1 MLIPALCLVSLNI
14 IIALFPNATA
24 GLVLQG
30 AINSVIRHGYE
41 MHIAFWHGIT
51 PALIM
56 TLIVVGLGLFVYWHY
71 DWVKNLFLS
80 YSSRIGAEKFYQK
93 FLHGFPALTGKLTDL
108 QINGRLSDYV
118 AFTLCGALLLVLGP
132 MIYYNAWSHIDI
144 SDMAPVDALEIV
156 LAVVAACAALFV
168 ALTKRRIWAILA
180 LSVVGYCVSFYFV
193 LMRAPD
199 LALAQLM
206 VETISTVLYL
216 LALYKLPYGMLS
228 NNPPIPNGRRTINA
242 LIGCLV
248 GLMGFT
254 VCMLGQGCKY
264 FDSICWY
271 YNENSLKLAGGHN
284 IVNVTIVD
292 FRGFDTMGE
301 ITVLGLA
308 AIGVY
313 IMIKLG
319 RKHLYDRHGV
329 EPAEEQK
336 AGFND
341 AGNDTVVIETDP
353 YFQDDNDLRFP
364 ISPL

>member
-1 MLIPALCLVSLNI
+1 M
-14 IIALFPNATA
+14 
-24 GLVLQG
+24 
-30 AINSVIRHGYE
+30 
-41 MHIAFWHGIT
+41 
-51 PALIM
+51 
-56 TLIVVGLGLFVYWHY
+56 
-71 DWVKNLFLS
+71 
-80 YSSRIGAEKFYQK
+80 
-93 FLHGFPALTGKLTDL
+93 
-108 QINGRLSDYV
+108 

-271 YNENSLKLAGGHN
+271 
-284 IVNVTIVD
+284 
-292 FRGFDTMGE
+292 
-301 ITVLGLA
+301 
-308 AIGVY
+308 
-313 IMIKLG
+313 
-319 RKHLYDRHGV
+319 
-329 EPAEEQK
+329 
-336 AGFND
+336 
-341 AGNDTVVIETDP
+341 
-353 YFQDDNDLRFP
+353 
-364 ISPL
+364 